1 MKVGSRNIKLKTI
14 IVAGMTISVVVVI
27 ISSIIGGLQDAYT
40 QDILSYRK
48 QKNEYFKTNKD
59 SPIEDQISFQT
70 LNYFEP
76 NKEYCINP
84 VLKLIKDSSFVA
96 IVNNNAEKN
105 KYWRYAQAIF
115 EIGKTKDTL
124 IIYRKASLKTED
136 LTYFLPFYDETN
148 DKETY
153 SGGRYLDLKIK
164 DSNSVLLDFNF
175 AFNPY
180 CVYNH
185 LFSCP
190 VPPAENKLT
199 SRIEAGEKV
208 FNK

>member
-1 MKVGSRNIKLKTI
+1 MKVGSRNIQLKTI
-14 IVAGMTISVVVVI
+14 IVAGMIISVVVVI
-27 ISSIIGGLQDAYT
+27 VSSIIGGLQDAYT

-76 NKEYCINP
+76 NKEYRINA
-84 VLKLIKDSSFVA
+84 VLKLIKDSSFVT

-115 EIGKTKDTL
+115 EINKINDTL
-124 IIYRKASLKTED
+124 IIYRKASLKQED

-153 SGGRYLDLKIK
+153 GGGRYLDLKIK

>member
-1 MKVGSRNIKLKTI
+1 MKVGSRNIQLKTI
-14 IVAGMTISVVVVI
+14 IVAGMIISVVVVI
-27 ISSIIGGLQDAYT
+27 VSSIIGGLQDAYT

-76 NKEYCINP
+76 NKEYRINA
-84 VLKLIKDSSFVA
+84 VLKLIKDSSFVT

-115 EIGKTKDTL
+115 EINKINDTL
-124 IIYRKASLKTED
+124 IIYRKASLKPED

-153 SGGRYLDLKIK
+153 GGGRYLDLKIK